1 MSNNDMM
8 QNWMATMGMM
18 SQMMA
23 QFQQQG
29 MRIKYKKSLNH
40 FTEILHNFKNML
52 YEIYLAYL

>member
-1 MSNNDMM
+1 MM

-29 MRIKYKKSLNH
+29 IRIKYKKSRNY
-40 FTEILHNFKNML
+40 TEILHNFQNML
-52 YEIYLAYL
+52 YKIYLA

>member
-1 MSNNDMM
+1 MM

-29 MRIKYKKSLNH
+29 IRIKYKKSISYY
-40 FTEILHNFKNML
+40 TEILHNLCFKFL
-52 YEIYLAYL
+52 IFI

>member
-1 MSNNDMM
+1 MM